1 MSTRSEIYEKLV
13 ERAAPL
19 FGMQASDLTE
29 ETRFADC
36 KAKSTHISQ
45 ITTYLEDEFDT
56 EIPFMSFRRQETI
69 GDAVDFVLTECLGE
83 SLDAEDA
90 VPAPAPAAAAAPAQ
104 QAELTDRQKEVLAA
118 LAERASGLFQVPAEE
133 ITRDKRFAED
143 FNAKSVQF
151 SQITTYLED
160 EFDIEIPY
168 MSFRRQET
176 VGEAVDFVIT
186 ECLGEDIAAAPAAAP
201 VVETAAPATAP
212 AEDSQSAKSD
222 HDDELNMRERFT
234 LKETFKGEELEAVY
248 MVARKPVAVD
258 PALDLAASDD
268 PMARMGQGFC
278 PAFNQRVYECAP
290 GIICMQDVAVKMRD
304 GITIYCDIY
313 RPKDETQTYPAIVS
327 WSWFGKRPGE
337 GMSEWQIMGVPPH
350 TVSKFAKF
358 ESPDP
363 MYWCYN
369 GYIVANVDVRGAGHS
384 EGNVHMFTHQD
395 REDGYD
401 FVEWLGTQYYCN
413 GNVGMAGNSG
423 VAMHQWGVAS
433 LNPPHLKCIAPWECT
448 TDLYRESFYEGGV
461 PALSFNKFISAQVTG
476 TGGVDSQVDMAIKY
490 PLMNGYWEDKRPDF
504 NNVQCAVYQTAGFS
518 HFHLRGSMQAFR
530 KAKTKRK
537 WLRAHRD
544 FEWPDTYEP
553 QNLEDLKRFYDR
565 YLKDI
570 HNGWEM
576 TPKVRIDIMD
586 AYDCDYQVRRPEAEF
601 PLKRTQYTKWYFD
614 ASNKDNLTLSET
626 PVAVEGVAA
635 YDGNT
640 EQVEFDMVVKEDVEL
655 TGYMYLHLYVA
666 AEAYNDMDM
675 FINIQKADAE
685 GNWIPWYTLNEPH
698 PGAWGKCRISH
709 REIDMKESQVI
720 KGTMVQPVM
729 AHRRELKVTPGE
741 IVPVDIEIVPSARI
755 WHKGERFRV
764 QIAGRYIREG
774 WFEPLA
780 WDTDNHGRQL
790 IYTGGQ
796 YESFIQVP
804 VIPPKYKAGDY
815 VYR

>member
-1 MSTRSEIYEKLV
+1 MSIRKEIYDKMIK
-13 ERAAPL
+13 RAAPL
-19 FGMQASDLTE
+19 FGMKPEEMTE
-29 ETRFADC
+29 ETRFAEDC

-56 EIPFMSFRRQETI
+56 EIPFMSFRRQKTI
-69 GDAVDFVLTECLGE
+69 GDAVDYVLVECLE
-83 SLDAEDA
+83 EEPEEDGTQEE
-90 VPAPAPAAAAAPAQ
+90 PAAA
-104 QAELTDRQKEVLAA
+104 
-118 LAERASGLFQVPAEE
+118 
-133 ITRDKRFAED
+133 
-143 FNAKSVQF
+143 
-151 SQITTYLED
+151 
-160 EFDIEIPY
+160 
-168 MSFRRQET
+168 
-176 VGEAVDFVIT
+176 EAVSR
-186 ECLGEDIAAAPAAAP
+186 AAEAPQPAP
-201 VVETAAPATAP
+201 QQTPAMEQAQ
-212 AEDSQSAKSD
+212 DSAKSD
-222 HDDELNMRERFT
+222 HDDELSARERFV
-234 LKETFKGEELEAVY
+234 LKETFCGEELDAIY
-248 MVARKPVAVD
+248 MVARKPVSVD
-258 PALDLAASDD
+258 PSVDISASED

-278 PAFNQRVYECAP
+278 PAFNQRVYEAAP
-290 GIICMQDVAVKMRD
+290 GILCEQDVPVKMRD
-304 GITIYCDIY
+304 GVTIYADIY
-313 RPKDETQTYPAIVS
+313 RPRDEAQKYPVIIS

-350 TVSKFAKF
+350 TVSKLAKF

-363 MYWCYN
+363 MYWCYQ
-369 GYIVANVDVRGAGHS
+369 GYAVANVDVRGAGHS

-401 FVEWLGTQYYCN
+401 FVEWIAGQHWCN
-413 GNVGMAGNSG
+413 GNVGMSGNSG
-423 VAMHQWGVAS
+423 VAIHQWGIAAMQ
-433 LNPPHLKCIAPWECT
+433 PPHLKCIAPWESS

-476 TGGVDSQVDMAIKY
+476 TGGVDSQVDMAQKY

-504 NNVQCAVYQTAGFS
+504 SKVDIPVYQTAGFS
-518 HFHLRGSMQAFR
+518 HFHLRGSFQAFR
-530 KAKTKRK
+530 KCKSKRK

-586 AYDCDYQVRRPEAEF
+586 AYDCDYQVRRAEKEF
-601 PLKRTQYTKWYFD
+601 PLKRTNYVKYYLD
-614 ASNKDNLTLSET
+614 ASDEKNLTMQET
-626 PVAVEGVAA
+626 PVSTEACVA

-640 EQVEFDMVVKEDVEL
+640 GQVEFDMTFQEDTEL

-675 FINIQKADAE
+675 FFNIQKADAD
-685 GNWIPWYTLNEPH
+685 GNFVPWYTLDEEH

-709 REIDMKESQVI
+709 REISQKESYLV

-729 AHRRELKVTPGE
+729 AHKREQKVQPGE
-741 IVPVDIEIVPSARI
+741 IVPVDVEIVPSARI
-755 WHKGERFRV
+755 WHKGEKLRI

-780 WDTDNHGRQL
+780 WDTDNHGRQI

-815 VYR
+815 IYR